1 MMLIKRVFVIAS
13 FTLVVFGTTA
23 ARVPMAAVQQSSVS
37 VPADSMATPQLAA
50 AYYLHHPELRDTL
63 RLLIHDQYLS
73 RQHLMGYMQLRT
85 LRRSLWYTDLK
96 DSVTRAYLTARKKML
111 PQIDA
116 AVDSVNATEMTLLA
130 TERAHCKAAF
140 QEFICQSILQSVKG
154 LSSGFLPSDDIG
166 MQSSYQGICAATL
179 PLKDLKGTIVKF
191 VNEAVNTINNQRRD
205 YVNQLAG
212 YTAASGN
219 YRVAGF
225 KYVVRRNPV
234 ECPMEGLKNLDGV
247 KNSIDWIHLG
257 VSPASLLTPDL
268 GERLLAGGV
277 ALTEED
283 AAKSKGMKIL
293 TPIINQIA
301 SATAVNIRQSVYMSV
316 DQVFDQLVS
325 KTQSTQSAFRELVHQ
340 KY

>member
-1 MMLIKRVFVIAS
+1 MLIKRIFVVAGFSLALLCTDVAS
-13 FTLVVFGTTA
+13 VY
-23 ARVPMAAVQQSSVS
+23 AAVPQSSVS
-37 VPADSMATPQLAA
+37 VPADSLATPKQAA

-63 RLLIHDQYLS
+63 RLLIHAQYLS
-73 RQHLMGYMQLRT
+73 RQHLMGYMELRT

-96 DSVTRAYLTARKKML
+96 DSVTQTYLMARQKML

-116 AVDSVNATEMTLLA
+116 SVDSANTCELTLLA
-130 TERAHCKAAF
+130 QERTRCKEAF
-140 QEFICQSILQSVKG
+140 RDFICQSILQSVKG
-154 LSSGFLPSDDIG
+154 LSSGFLPSDDLG

-179 PLKDLKGTIVKF
+179 PLTDLKVTIVKF
-191 VNEAVNTINNQRRD
+191 VNETVNIINDQRRD

-212 YTAASGN
+212 YAVAGGN
-219 YRVAGF
+219 YKISGF

-234 ECPMEGLKNLDGV
+234 DCPMEGLKSLNGV
-247 KNSIDWIHLG
+247 KNSIDWFHLG
-257 VSPASLLTPDL
+257 VSPASLFTPDL
-268 GERLLAGGV
+268 GKRLLAGGV
-277 ALTEED
+277 ALTEAD

-301 SATAVNIRQSVYMSV
+301 SATAVNIQQSVYTSV
-316 DQVFDQLVS
+316 DQVFDQLVA